1 MQKSS
6 SKNGTSS
13 PIPRTKGPNA
23 MKAFSTRKAGFTL
36 VELLVVISIIALLI
50 ALLLPAIQK
59 VRAAA
64 ARTQCQN
71 NLKQLGIAVLNFESN
86 VGFLPAN
93 RNILGVQGAELEE
106 WLRPGANEPDGD
118 EDSGPN
124 WAVFL
129 LPYLGEKAI
138 YDIWDMKKDYAL
150 QSIKA
155 IQCTVPTYFCPSRR
169 TPGGLSTTYSTRPGA
184 LGD

>member
-1 MQKSS
+1 MAAIHPS
-6 SKNGTSS
+6 
-13 PIPRTKGPNA
+13 R
-23 MKAFSTRKAGFTL
+23 RRGFTL

-50 ALLLPAIQK
+50 ALLVPAVQK
-59 VRAAA
+59 VREAA
-64 ARTQCQN
+64 ARAQCQN
-71 NLKQLGIAVLNFESN
+71 NLKQLGLAVLNYESN

-106 WLRPGANEPDGD
+106 WLGPRANEPDGD

-138 YDIWDMKKDYAL
+138 YDLWDMKKDYGL

-155 IQCTVPTYFCPSRR
+155 IQCTVPTYFCPGRR
-169 TPGGLSTTYSTRPGA
+169 TPGGLSTTYSSRPGA
-184 LGD
+184 LGDYAACIGTTGDDNVS